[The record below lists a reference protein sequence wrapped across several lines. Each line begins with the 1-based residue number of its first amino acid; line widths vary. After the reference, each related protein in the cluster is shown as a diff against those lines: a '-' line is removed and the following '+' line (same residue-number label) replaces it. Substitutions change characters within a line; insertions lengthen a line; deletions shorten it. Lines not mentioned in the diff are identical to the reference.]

1 MRKVIF
7 LIKQMLVL
15 VKKHKLSFLAPLFII
30 LAILAF
36 LVYYI
41 GPAVIISF
49 IYAGI

>member
-1 MRKVIF
+1 MKKVVFMIRN
-7 LIKQMLVL
+7 MLVL
-15 VKKHKLSFLAPLFII
+15 IKKHKLSFMAPLFII

-49 IYAGI
+49 IYAGV